1 MALETDSLGLFVKVQ
16 ECVYVSRVTFEQR
29 WVIDA
34 HSRDRPAGEFAG
46 SPQDRQLVD
55 IDKLSVLRRSG
66 KFAGRPVTRVRVYDP
81 SLLKG
86 DTGDINTFLHLDEQA
101 QAVCFE
107 GHTEKGRTMDLNAR
121 GCMEETA
128 TAA

>member
-1 MALETDSLGLFVKVQ
+1 MGWQFWRSEPGPAAVDEKL
-16 ECVYVSRVTFEQR
+16 
-29 WVIDA
+29 
-34 HSRDRPAGEFAG
+34 RDLIMNRFNLSA
-46 SPQDRQLVD
+46 VD